1 MGTEKKK
8 KKASKKISPEMREE
22 LLAEY
27 GALREE
33 ITYRMGVR
41 SQMLTYNLLVIGAI
55 LPFVLEDK
63 LDPIALLIY
72 PYFSFILATI
82 WAKMDL
88 RIGEIGEYI
97 RAFIEPRLKGFKW
110 QNYIKEQ
117 YQGKPISRFFRLT
130 EIPAIGIFLGTQI
143 IAIVLA
149 VNSLI
154 VSKKINAPETIILLI
169 LDGIILIATL
179 VIINARKRKI
189 YTRK

>member
-8 KKASKKISPEMREE
+8 ASKKVSPEMREE

-41 SQMLTYNLLVIGAI
+41 SQMLAYNLLVIGAI
-55 LPFVLEDK
+55 PPFVLEDK
-63 LDPIALLIY
+63 LDPIALAIY
-72 PYFSFILATI
+72 PYFSFIPSTI

-97 RAFIEPRLKGFKW
+97 YTFIEPRLKGFNW

-117 YQGKPISRFFRLT
+117 YQGKLLNRFFRLT

-154 VSKKINAPETIILLI
+154 ISRKINASETIILLI
-169 LDGIILIATL
+169 LDGITLIATFF
-179 VIINARKRKI
+179 IINTRKRKI
-189 YTRK
+189 LYS